1 MSGGVGSI
9 VKKDEKASLS
19 KPALALSLVTSFPSS
34 GDFRGGVG
42 FLLR

>member
-1 MSGGVGSI
+1 MSI

-19 KPALALSLVTSFPSS
+19 KPALALSLVTSS

-42 FLLR
+42 SLLRRRDRT